1 MDDLILL
8 IIGFC
13 ITLIFVGGAFIHGV
27 TNKADSDSDPSS
39 SKNH

>member
-8 IIGFC
+8 IVGFC

-27 TNKADSDSDPSS
+27 VQQGDSDS
-39 SKNH
+39 K

>member
-13 ITLIFVGGAFIHGV
+13 ITLIFGGGAFIHGV
-27 TNKADSDSDPSS
+27 TNQGGKDSDD
-39 SKNH
+39 